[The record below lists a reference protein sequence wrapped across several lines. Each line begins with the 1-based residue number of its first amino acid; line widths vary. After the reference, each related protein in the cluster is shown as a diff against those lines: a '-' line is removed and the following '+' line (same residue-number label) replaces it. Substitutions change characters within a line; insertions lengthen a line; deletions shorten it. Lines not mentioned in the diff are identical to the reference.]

1 MLTPS
6 TSRDWRPDPKL
17 GKAENA
23 CNIWFCPAQERT
35 ARELKCLP
43 RQQREKVW
51 ADLSGDKKVSLFE
64 INPEEEDFVA
74 NCLKEMQM
82 EIDHIPEKAAFN
94 LALKRS
100 PDYVNRRSFR
110 LMFLRAD
117 QYDPKAAAV
126 RIIRHFEEKQKLFGD
141 ELLGRDVRLDDLNE
155 DALAVLTSGGLQEL
169 CQTDQGG
176 RQLQFCRSSLFKY
189 KTQESMVRNGCWSLE
204 FM

>member
-1 MLTPS
+1 M
-6 TSRDWRPDPKL
+6 
-17 GKAENA
+17 
-23 CNIWFCPAQERT
+23 
-35 ARELKCLP
+35 
-43 RQQREKVW
+43 W

-176 RQLQFCRSSLFKY
+176 RQLQFCRSSLFRY